1 MNGILQMWNGCIK
14 TNFHGEEVPY
24 EIYGKGK
31 IVLEVDFVYKHG
43 KSYHLQVHVEECNCA
58 VAKSQ

>member
-1 MNGILQMWNGCIK
+1 MWNGCIK

-31 IVLEVDFVYKHG
+31 IVLEADFVYKHG
-43 KSYHLQVHVEECNCA
+43 KSYHLQVHVEEYNCA
-58 VAKSQ
+58 VAESQ

>member
-1 MNGILQMWNGCIK
+1 MWNGCIK

-43 KSYHLQVHVEECNCA
+43 KSYHSPGVFPAPHRFC
-58 VAKSQ
+58 